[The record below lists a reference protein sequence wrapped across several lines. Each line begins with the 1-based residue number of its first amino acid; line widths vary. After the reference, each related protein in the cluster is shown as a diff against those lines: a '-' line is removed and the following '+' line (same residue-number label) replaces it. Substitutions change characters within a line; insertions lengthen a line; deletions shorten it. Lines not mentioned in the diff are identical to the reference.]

1 MFESPHQLHNKTLL
15 ASANRVFDIYI
26 LNIKYYMWRK
36 GMNEY
41 SDDLLF
47 AGRISL
53 RMSLNNKTDFD
64 IIYHQL
70 SVTGGTG
77 RFDICAAAA
86 ALERDNMRADD
97 FKTIGTT

>member
-15 ASANRVFDIYI
+15 ADANRVFDIYIYIYI

-47 AGRISL
+47 A
-53 RMSLNNKTDFD
+53 
-64 IIYHQL
+64 
-70 SVTGGTG
+70 
-77 RFDICAAAA
+77 
-86 ALERDNMRADD
+86 
-97 FKTIGTT
+97 

>member
-15 ASANRVFDIYI
+15 ASANRVFDIYYI

-47 AGRISL
+47 A
-53 RMSLNNKTDFD
+53 
-64 IIYHQL
+64 
-70 SVTGGTG
+70 
-77 RFDICAAAA
+77 
-86 ALERDNMRADD
+86 
-97 FKTIGTT
+97 

>member
-47 AGRISL
+47 A
-53 RMSLNNKTDFD
+53 
-64 IIYHQL
+64 
-70 SVTGGTG
+70 
-77 RFDICAAAA
+77 
-86 ALERDNMRADD
+86 
-97 FKTIGTT
+97 